1 MSVVRGT
8 ALANYPSLVAGLGG
22 DPATLLRAAGVRDQD
37 VGNYDAFISIRAAIR
52 AIESAAAVTA
62 TMDFGRRLAQRQGIE
77 ILGPVGVAARTAA
90 TVGDALAIFNTFMAA
105 YSPVIAIRIT
115 PLAGQRSFI
124 ALEFL
129 LDEPAS
135 YPQTMELALGVAL
148 GVIRLLLGA
157 DYAPLA
163 VHLPHDPL
171 TPEAFYL
178 QYFGCRPYF
187 AERVGGFTMRTAD
200 LSRPLNRDDVAH
212 RVVVDYLSSITPLG
226 EGIVESVRTIVRQ
239 LLPTGAATLNVV
251 AEQFHLHPKT
261 LQRRLAEENT
271 TFVILVDRVRK
282 DVADRYLRTTGI
294 GLTHLA
300 RELGYDDPDDA
311 GGVQRCGGDRRQ
323 GAGNASTAVEQYR
336 SRCGLRCRRQRRI
349 GGALIDTHRGGRL
362 NPHPRIVGL
371 IERDRDRIDSKEI
384 RSQQHRMAGVIS
396 GQLGQRRHRRQRAG
410 ICRGHNLMLGGQPRT
425 VGTGFS

>member
-1 MSVVRGT
+1 
-8 ALANYPSLVAGLGG
+8 
-22 DPATLLRAAGVRDQD
+22 
-37 VGNYDAFISIRAAIR
+37 
-52 AIESAAAVTA
+52 
-62 TMDFGRRLAQRQGIE
+62 
-77 ILGPVGVAARTAA
+77 VGVAARTAA

-300 RELGYDDPDDA
+300 RELGYA
-311 GGVQRCGGDRRQ
+311 
-323 GAGNASTAVEQYR
+323 EQSVLTR
-336 SRCGLRCRRQRRI
+336 SCKRWF
-349 GGALIDTHRGGRL
+349 
-362 NPHPRIVGL
+362 
-371 IERDRDRIDSKEI
+371 
-384 RSQQHRMAGVIS
+384 
-396 GQLGQRRHRRQRAG
+396 
-410 ICRGHNLMLGGQPRT
+410 
-425 VGTGFS
+425 GTGPAAYRNQARLQTTVSAPGSGRGPNPGNVSVSC

>member
-226 EGIVESVRTIVRQ
+226 EGSWNRCAPSCASCCPPERRRSTWSPSSSTCTRKRCNVDLRRRTPHSLFWSIGSARMS
-239 LLPTGAATLNVV
+239 PIAT
-251 AEQFHLHPKT
+251 
-261 LQRRLAEENT
+261 
-271 TFVILVDRVRK
+271 
-282 DVADRYLRTTGI
+282 
-294 GLTHLA
+294 
-300 RELGYDDPDDA
+300 
-311 GGVQRCGGDRRQ
+311 
-323 GAGNASTAVEQYR
+323 
-336 SRCGLRCRRQRRI
+336 
-349 GGALIDTHRGGRL
+349 
-362 NPHPRIVGL
+362 
-371 IERDRDRIDSKEI
+371 
-384 RSQQHRMAGVIS
+384 
-396 GQLGQRRHRRQRAG
+396 
-410 ICRGHNLMLGGQPRT
+410 
-425 VGTGFS
+425 

>member
-62 TMDFGRRLAQRQGIE
+62 TMDFGRRLA
-77 ILGPVGVAARTAA
+77 
-90 TVGDALAIFNTFMAA
+90 
-105 YSPVIAIRIT
+105 
-115 PLAGQRSFI
+115 QRSFI

-300 RELGYDDPDDA
+300 RELGYA
-311 GGVQRCGGDRRQ
+311 
-323 GAGNASTAVEQYR
+323 EQSVLTR
-336 SRCGLRCRRQRRI
+336 SCKRWF
-349 GGALIDTHRGGRL
+349 
-362 NPHPRIVGL
+362 
-371 IERDRDRIDSKEI
+371 
-384 RSQQHRMAGVIS
+384 
-396 GQLGQRRHRRQRAG
+396 
-410 ICRGHNLMLGGQPRT
+410 
-425 VGTGFS
+425 GTGPAAYRNQARLQTTVSAPGSGRGPNPGNVSVSC